1 MILESTDN
9 AYKVNQKL
17 SNILNNEDE
26 EQYITKK
33 FEINYTSNIID
44 NENITSLNNLVIDYK
59 NDNLCTGT
67 VLDGL
72 FNKTFCSLN
81 YNDID
86 ADVERFYNFNS
97 SLSGS
102 VVTFLFS
109 KVKNNIEKDNIIE
122 YYPYIFL
129 PQNIENYKLRVD
141 WAKEISGKIII
152 QLISNENEVIFEL
165 TINRVQIIDNKTKT
179 IHDMIILFNKDA
191 DYLIKEVE

>member
-9 AYKVNQKL
+9 AYRVNQKL

-26 EQYITKK
+26 EQYISKK
-33 FEINYTSNIID
+33 FEIEYNSDIVK
-44 NENITSLNNLVIDYK
+44 NENITSLQNLVIDYK

-67 VLDGL
+67 ILDGL
-72 FNKTFCSLN
+72 FNKSFCSLN

-86 ADVERFYNFNS
+86 SGSERFYSFDT

-102 VVTFLFS
+102 VITFLFS
-109 KVKNNIEKDNIIE
+109 KVRDNIEKDNIIE
-122 YYPYIFL
+122 CYPYIFL
-129 PQNIENYKLRVD
+129 PQNIENYKLRLD
-141 WAKEISGKIII
+141 WANEISGKIIV
-152 QLISNENEVIFEL
+152 QLISNDNNIIFEL
-165 TINRVQIIDNKTKT
+165 ILDRVQIIDNKTKT